1 MAMDH
6 FDWIV
11 VGGGKG
17 GKTLGVKLAQSG
29 RRVALIEKGMVG
41 GSCINVAC
49 IPTKTMVKSAKVAEL
64 ARRAEEFGIL
74 VTLHDSGVEGVR
86 KRKRAV
92 VSEMVAR
99 NQAMFDRSGMTF
111 LLGTARF
118 VGPRQLEVK
127 LRDGQIR
134 VVSAEHVVVNTG
146 TRPAMPVLEGLE
158 RAKPLTSETI
168 QELDRL
174 PAHLLVL
181 GGGYIGCEFAQ
192 IFRRLGSRVTL
203 MERGPRFLPRE
214 DADVGEHV
222 LEIFRQDG
230 IDVLL
235 GASPVSVEGE
245 SGRAVRVTLKTPQ
258 GEQVI
263 EGSDLLVA
271 LGRVPNTEELNP
283 AAAGIDLTDRGF
295 IKVNEKLETTAAQ
308 VWALGDVNGGPQFTH
323 ASLDDFRILMAN
335 LSGGNR
341 STAQRLIPYTLF
353 IDPELGRVGMTEEEA
368 RKKGFKVRVARMPAS
383 AIPRAVTAGEPRG
396 FLKAVVDAETDRILG
411 AAILAAEGGEVM
423 AVLQVAMQ
431 GGVTATT
438 LRETIFSHPS
448 MSEGLNDLF
457 ARME

>member
-29 RRVALIEKGMVG
+29 QRVALIEKGMVG

-64 ARRAEEFGIL
+64 ARRAEEFGIR

-111 LLGTARF
+111 LLGAARF

-134 VVSAEHVVVNTG
+134 LVSAEHVVVNTG

-235 GASPVSVEGE
+235 GASSVSVEGE
-245 SGRAVRVTLKTPQ
+245 SGRAVRVTLKSAQ
-258 GEQVI
+258 GERVI

-283 AAAGIDLTDRGF
+283 AAAGIDITDRGF

-335 LSGGNR
+335 LSGGHR

-368 RKKGFKVRVARMPAS
+368 RKKGFKVRVARLPAS

-431 GGVTATT
+431 GGLTATT